1 VKVDPSEAVAV
12 NVIEVPLAKLA
23 EHVAPQL
30 IPAGLLV
37 TVPAPVPALVTAK
50 VKLFVPVIIVESDAG
65 EGATDPPPETPA
77 IFTCGELALLATFT
91 VTVIPG

>member
-30 IPAGLLV
+30 IPAGVLL

-50 VKLFVPVIIVESDAG
+50 VKLFV
-65 EGATDPPPETPA
+65 
-77 IFTCGELALLATFT
+77 L
-91 VTVIPG
+91 

>member
-1 VKVDPSEAVAV
+1 VNVEPAAGVAV
-12 NVIEVPLAKLA
+12 NTIEVPLAKPA

-37 TVPAPVPALVTAK
+37 TVPVPFPPRVIVSVTLV
-50 VKLFVPVIIVESDAG
+50 LVITVESDAG
-65 EGATDPPPETPA
+65 GGATDPPPETPA